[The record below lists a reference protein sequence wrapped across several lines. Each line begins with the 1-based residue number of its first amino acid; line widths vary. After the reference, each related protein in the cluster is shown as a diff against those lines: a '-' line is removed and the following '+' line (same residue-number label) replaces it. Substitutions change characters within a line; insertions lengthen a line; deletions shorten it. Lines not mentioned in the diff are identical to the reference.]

1 MAINS
6 GTNSIDYVEAKKC
19 LDLIIFANQLY
30 SEFERNDNGRNFTWT
45 VSDEIKNSKML
56 WGKAPVLLGIG
67 ETAHHWY
74 TNIVRFLTF
83 RKPIEDTFG
92 SPYGYVY
99 KEKLSK
105 KVYIVFRGTRNNSE
119 WYNNSYGELVNW
131 NESQIKVHRGFF
143 DIYNSF
149 KQDLKLALNDIE
161 SYEEI
166 CFTGHSLGGAL
177 STLAIFDI
185 ANIVIGQKQPIKL
198 VQYAFGMPR
207 VGNKFF
213 ADFFQ
218 SKINLK
224 CYQLVNRFDIV
235 PLLPFDNIED
245 AANLANLIIN
255 PKITDNNSKPMVKHN
270 TTYVN
275 HGELI
280 EFSRQKD
287 SVSNNHSFE
296 DVYTKEVE
304 DRILDK
310 NFISLVRDC

>member
-19 LDLIIFANQLY
+19 LDLIIFANKLY
-30 SEFERNDNGRNFTWT
+30 SEFERDDNGRNFTWT
-45 VSDEIKNSKML
+45 VSDQIKNNSKML

-67 ETAHHWY
+67 ETAHRWY
-74 TNIVRFLTF
+74 TNIIRFFTF
-83 RKPIEDTFG
+83 REQIEDTFG

-99 KEKLSK
+99 KEELSK
-105 KVYIVFRGTRNNSE
+105 KVYVVFRGTRNNSE

-131 NESQIKVHRGFF
+131 NKSQIKVHRGFF

-185 ANIVIGQKQPIKL
+185 AIEQKQPIKL
-198 VQYAFGMPR
+198 VQYAFGMPK

-213 ADFFQ
+213 ADYFK
-218 SKINLK
+218 SKIDLK
-224 CYQLVNRFDIV
+224 CYQLVNTFDIV

-245 AANLANLIIN
+245 AANLVNLILN
-255 PKITDNNSKPMVKHN
+255 RTDDNSKPIVMHN
-270 TTYVN
+270 NTYFN

-304 DRILDK
+304 DRIRNK
-310 NFISLVRDC
+310 P